1 LINIDFSQEIR
12 NDNLINFI
20 STNKPIN
27 YFIKMIK
34 IIIADDH
41 RMFRESL
48 CKILTFE
55 NVAEVIA
62 EASTGIE
69 LLKLLD
75 KHTPDIILMDISM
88 PEMDGIEAT
97 KKAIEKQ
104 PNVKVLT
111 LSSFGDE
118 NYYYNML
125 EAGAKGFVL
134 KNAGILELKNA
145 ILEVSKGGNWFS
157 AELIQKVITKFNSKP
172 TKKSSNLSERETE
185 IIKLICE
192 SFTNEQIAEKLN
204 ISFDTVKWHRAN
216 IMTKTNCSNSVSL
229 VLYSIKN
236 KIIDI

>member
-1 LINIDFSQEIR
+1 
-12 NDNLINFI
+12 
-20 STNKPIN
+20 
-27 YFIKMIK
+27 MVK

-48 CKILTFE
+48 CKILTSE
-55 NVAEVIA
+55 NVAEIIA
-62 EASTGIE
+62 EASTGVE

-75 KHTPDIILMDISM
+75 EHTPDIILMDISM

-97 KKAIEKQ
+97 RKAMVKQ

-134 KNAGILELKNA
+134 KNAGILELQNA
-145 ILEVSKGGNWFS
+145 IFEVSKGGNWFS
-157 AELIQKVITKFNSKP
+157 SELIQKVIAKLNSKV
-172 TKKSSNLSERETE
+172 KKTSSNLSDREIE
-185 IIKLICE
+185 ILKLICE
-192 SFTNEQIAEKLN
+192 SLTNEQIADKIN

-216 IMTKTNCSNSVSL
+216 IMTKTSCTNTASL
-229 VLYSIKN
+229 VLYAIRN
-236 KIIDI
+236 KIVEI

>member
-1 LINIDFSQEIR
+1 
-12 NDNLINFI
+12 
-20 STNKPIN
+20 
-27 YFIKMIK
+27 
-34 IIIADDH
+34 
-41 RMFRESL
+41 MFRESL

-62 EASTGIE
+62 EASTGVE

-75 KHTPDIILMDISM
+75 EHRPDIILMDISM

-134 KNAGILELKNA
+134 KNAGILELKDA
-145 ILEVSKGGNWFS
+145 ILEVSKGGSWFS
-157 AELIQKVITKFNSKP
+157 PELIRKVITKLNIK
-172 TKKSSNLSERETE
+172 TRKVSSNLSDREME
-185 IIKLICE
+185 ILKLICE
-192 SFTNEQIAEKLN
+192 SLTNEQIADRLS

-216 IMTKTNCSNSVSL
+216 IMTKTTCTNTASL
-229 VLYSIKN
+229 VLYAIRN

>member
-1 LINIDFSQEIR
+1 MVKL
-12 NDNLINFI
+12 
-20 STNKPIN
+20 
-27 YFIKMIK
+27 
-34 IIIADDH
+34 IIADDH

-62 EASTGIE
+62 EASTGVE
-69 LLKLLD
+69 LLKLLEEH
-75 KHTPDIILMDISM
+75 KPDIILMDISM

-145 ILEVSKGGNWFS
+145 IIEVSKGGSWFS
-157 AELIQKVITKFNSKP
+157 SELIRKVITKLNIK
-172 TKKSSNLSERETE
+172 TRKISSNLSEREME
-185 IIKLICE
+185 ILKLICE
-192 SFTNEQIAEKLN
+192 SLTNEQIADKLN

-216 IMTKTNCSNSVSL
+216 IMTKTTCTNTASL
-229 VLYSIKN
+229 VLYAIRN
-236 KIIDI
+236 KIIEI